1 MSTSD
6 IISWIIV
13 ACFAA
18 LLVWGF
24 VGTARDD
31 KTGPEYLK
39 LCGVIVLIF
48 LVFCFAQFGMSGL
61 LQSVFSI
68 SEETA
73 GKVSQIFLYVSFLVV
88 YFYFRSRRKR

>member
-18 LLVWGF
+18 LLVWGIIE
-24 VGTARDD
+24 TASDG
-31 KTGPEYLK
+31 KNGLEYLK
-39 LCGVIVLIF
+39 LCGVVVIII
-48 LVFCFAQFGMSGL
+48 LVFCFAQFGVSGL

-68 SEETA
+68 SEDTA
-73 GKVSQIFLYVSFLVV
+73 EKVSQIFLFVSFLVV
-88 YFYFRSRRKR
+88 YFYFKNRRKR